1 MNTFSRKNIVR
12 AFWDKHS
19 LDDENM
25 FSVFVEQTKN
35 DDDCVN
41 FYGYIGVNYL
51 SSLFCIEEFDVYS
64 SENPLMSPSSLNY
77 EQFGITAIY
86 QTGFLEQKKHSD
98 KNDLDLPKTQNNH
111 YYFKFYFD
119 EKEWDHLFDPALD
132 GVQTK
137 VVDLICEKL
146 KRTSEKFYKLSC
158 KVERKLLLLTDHEA
172 LIKENL
178 KLYDQISDLKLKI
191 KSLKNRNEQISRT
204 IKSALE

>member
-19 LDDENM
+19 LDDRDM
-25 FSVFVEQTKN
+25 FSVFVEETKD

-51 SSLFCIEEFDVYS
+51 NSLFCVEEFDVYS
-64 SENPLMSPSSLNY
+64 SENPLMSPNPLNY
-77 EQFGITAIY
+77 GAFKIDFPVS
-86 QTGFLEQKKHSD
+86 TGFLEQKKRSD
-98 KNDLDLPKTQNNH
+98 KNDLDLPETQNNY

-119 EKEWDHLFDPALD
+119 EKEWNHLFDPALD

-137 VVDLICEKL
+137 VVDLLCEKL
-146 KRTSEKFYKLSC
+146 KRTSEKLYKLSC
-158 KVERKLLLLTDHEA
+158 KIDRKLIILDNQDA

-178 KLYDQISDLKLKI
+178 KLYDQITDLKLKI
-191 KSLKNRNEQISRT
+191 KSLKHRNEQMSRT
-204 IKSALE
+204 IRSALE

>member
-1 MNTFSRKNIVR
+1 MDTFSRKNIVR

-19 LDDENM
+19 LDDRDM
-25 FSVFVEQTKN
+25 FSVFVEETKD

-51 SSLFCIEEFDVYS
+51 NSLFCVEEFDVYS
-64 SENPLMSPSSLNY
+64 SENPLMRSSPLNY
-77 EQFGITAIY
+77 GAFKIDFPV
-86 QTGFLEQKKHSD
+86 QTGFLEQKKRSD
-98 KNDLDLPKTQNNH
+98 KNDLDLPETQNNY

-119 EKEWDHLFDPALD
+119 EKEWNHLFNPALD

-137 VVDLICEKL
+137 VVDFLCEKL
-146 KRTSEKFYKLSC
+146 KRTSEKLYKLSC
-158 KVERKLLLLTDHEA
+158 KIDRKLIILTNQEA

-178 KLYDQISDLKLKI
+178 KLYDQITDLKLKI

-204 IKSALE
+204 IRSALE